1 MMLDASQVFAL
12 FVLGAPVF
20 LFLMFLPA
28 VVELKKPQDAGP
40 RLIAEST
47 FNVAPPTVNLGSL
60 VNIEGGTQIDLNL
73 TPALSGFLSFLPKL
87 DA

>member
-1 MMLDASQVFAL
+1 MMPDASPLFAL

-40 RLIAEST
+40 RLITEST
-47 FNVAPPTVNLGSL
+47 LNVAFPTVDLGSL
-60 VNIEGGTQIDLNL
+60 VNIESGTQIDLTL
-73 TPALSGFLSFLPKL
+73 TTALSGFLSFLPKL